1 MPSLGKF
8 NSLTITELAP
18 EGAYLDGLELGE
30 VFLPHAEV
38 PADASANSIISV
50 FVYLDSKGV
59 ATATTKQPHAQ
70 VGDFCLLRVKEINST
85 GAFVDIGI
93 DKDLLVPFNE
103 QGPKLEQGRSY
114 LIHFYLDKASGRMCG
129 STKLNKFL
137 DKTPANYIPLQ
148 EVDLIIAGKTDL
160 GYKTVVNQSHWG
172 IIYHDQVF
180 RPLFPGQKFKGF
192 VRKIREDNK
201 LDITLEKPGM
211 EKIDSLSQ
219 KILDELNK
227 QNGFLALGDKS
238 DPEKIKKLFATSK
251 ANYKKAIGGLYKQGL
266 IDIEATH
273 ISLK

>member
-1 MPSLGKF
+1 M
-8 NSLTITELAP
+8 
-18 EGAYLDGLELGE
+18 
-30 VFLPHAEV
+30 
-38 PADASANSIISV
+38 
-50 FVYLDSKGV
+50 
-59 ATATTKQPHAQ
+59 
-70 VGDFCLLRVKEINST
+70 
-85 GAFVDIGI
+85 
-93 DKDLLVPFNE
+93 
-103 QGPKLEQGRSY
+103 
-114 LIHFYLDKASGRMCG
+114 
-129 STKLNKFL
+129 
-137 DKTPANYIPLQ
+137 
-148 EVDLIIAGKTDL
+148 IIAGKTDL

-266 IDIEATH
+266 IEIEATH